1 MINRAVKLHI
11 GGEEREIKFTIQAL
25 EELEVLLPNRNVFEL
40 MHRQEWAMNEIVSA
54 MYCGLKVYDRKLT
67 RELVSQWITS
77 FVRDNEN
84 GIQKLNAYLIA
95 AIGVS
100 GLVGG
105 EKSAFEHL
113 LRVLDKKDDFIEG
126 FEGK

>member
-1 MINRAVKLHI
+1 MINRAVKLRI
-11 GGEEREIKFTIQAL
+11 GGEEREVKFTIQAL
-25 EELEVLLPNRNVFEL
+25 EELEVMLPNRNVFEL
-40 MHRQEWAMNEIVSA
+40 MQRQSWAMNEIVSA
-54 MYCGLKVYDRKLT
+54 LYCGLKVYDRKIT

-105 EKSAFEHL
+105 ETSAFENL
-113 LRVLDKKDDFIEG
+113 LRVLDGKDAS
-126 FEGK
+126 EGK